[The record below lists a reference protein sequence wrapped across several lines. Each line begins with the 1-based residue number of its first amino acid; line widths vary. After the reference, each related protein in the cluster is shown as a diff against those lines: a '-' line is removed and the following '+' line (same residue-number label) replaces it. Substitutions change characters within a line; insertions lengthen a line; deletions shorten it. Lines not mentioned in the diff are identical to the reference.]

1 MGFGQHK
8 WPGLALK
15 STYLYRATERGS
27 MDTMASQRLNITIP
41 AHFDDLLG
49 ELAELSGRSKAS
61 FVLDALAAVARHWQ
75 DDLERL
81 RGISARQA
89 EPDIAEEQVM
99 LPPPAMSR
107 QQRRRLERAQRKR
120 EGQG

>member
-1 MGFGQHK
+1 
-8 WPGLALK
+8 
-15 STYLYRATERGS
+15 

-89 EPDIAEEQVM
+89 EPAPADDEQVV
-99 LPPPAMSR
+99 LPAPALSR